1 MVYRLANEGLKAMR
15 RLVQLIV
22 FFALFA
28 GPAQA
33 TQRLIVRVTLGQTLL
48 NTTCL
53 LLGCNVIEGLGDP
66 SGQVFLVGVPDGVN
80 LPSFIQTLLS
90 ITGVVDA
97 EVDAAVSL
105 LQSTPPIP
113 QSLYDNAPVPYYG
126 TTVWQGYVTQ
136 PAAQIVEIAA
146 AQSSYKVSGAGI
158 VAVIDTG
165 VDPNQSVLKPV
176 LVPGYDFTRNT
187 PGGSEMPDIPV
198 TTQPA
203 VTTPATFLNS
213 YSAANVDESTD
224 WVIDGGQP
232 GQNGRYAAFG
242 HGTMVSGVIHL
253 VAPTASI
260 MPLKAF
266 RANGSGYTSDII
278 RAVYWAVF
286 HNARVINMSFS
297 ESQSS
302 LELELALDVATNA
315 GRICVAAAGNSNSST
330 PVYPAAFSNVIGVAS
345 TSNSDVLSTFSNY
358 GSWVWLAAPGE
369 GIVTTYPW
377 STYAAAW
384 GTSFSAPF
392 VSGTVSLLLQAA
404 PALSQTQAANAVGNA
419 VPVGSGLGHGRLDI
433 VQALQSLSSS
443 Q

>member
-1 MVYRLANEGLKAMR
+1 MVYRYATEGPKAMR

-22 FFALFA
+22 FFVLFA
-28 GPAQA
+28 GSAQA
-33 TQRLIVRVTLGQTLL
+33 TQRLIVRVTLGKTLL
-48 NTTCL
+48 NSTCL

-97 EVDAAVSL
+97 EVDTVASL

-113 QSLYDNAPVPYYG
+113 QSLYNNTPVPYYG
-126 TTVWQGYVTQ
+126 TAVWQGYVTQ
-136 PAAQIVEIAA
+136 PAAQILAIAT
-146 AQSSYKVSGAGI
+146 AQSTYKLSGVGI

-165 VDPNQSVLKPV
+165 IDPSQSVLQPV
-176 LVPGYDFTRNT
+176 LVPGYDFTRNA
-187 PGGSEMPDIPV
+187 PGGSEMPDIALSTRP
-198 TTQPA
+198 T
-203 VTTPATFLNS
+203 VTTPGTFVNA
-213 YSAANVDESTD
+213 YSAADLDESTD
-224 WVIDGGQP
+224 AVIDGGRP
-232 GQNGRYAAFG
+232 GQNGQYAAFG

-266 RANGSGYTSDII
+266 HANGSGYTSDII
-278 RAVYWAVF
+278 RAVYWAVL

-297 ESQSS
+297 ESQIS
-302 LELELALDVATNA
+302 LELGLALDVATSA
-315 GRICVAAAGNSNSST
+315 GTICVAAAGNSNSSA
-330 PVYPAAFSNVIGVAS
+330 PSYPAAFSNVIGVAS

-392 VSGTVSLLLQAA
+392 VSGTVSLLLQAV
-404 PALSQTQAANAVGNA
+404 PGLSQAQAANAVGNA
-419 VPVGSGLGHGRLDI
+419 VPVGSGVGHGRLDI
-433 VQALQSLSSS
+433 VQALQSLGSS

>member
-15 RLVQLIV
+15 RLVQVIV
-22 FFALFA
+22 CFALLA
-28 GPAQA
+28 GSAQA

-66 SGQVFLVGVPDGVN
+66 SGQVFLLGVPDGVS
-80 LPSFIQTLLS
+80 LPSFITTLLS

-97 EVDAAVSL
+97 EADTVASL

-113 QSLYDNAPVPYYG
+113 QSLYDNTPVSYYG
-126 TTVWQGYVTQ
+126 TTVWQGYATQ
-136 PAAQIVEIAA
+136 PAAQIVEIAT
-146 AQSSYKVSGAGI
+146 AQSSYKVSGAGT

-165 VDPNQSVLKPV
+165 VDPNQAVLKPV
-176 LVPGYDFTRNT
+176 LVSGYDFTRNMA
-187 PGGSEMPDIPV
+187 GGSEMPDIPV
-198 TTQPA
+198 TTQPT
-203 VTTPATFLNS
+203 VTTPATFVNS
-213 YSAANVDESTD
+213 YSAADLDESTD
-224 WVIDGGQP
+224 WVIDSGEP
-232 GQNGRYAAFG
+232 GQNGQYAAFG

-266 RANGSGYTSDII
+266 QANGTGYTSDII
-278 RAVYWAVF
+278 RAVYWAVL

-297 ESQSS
+297 EAQSS
-302 LELELALDVATNA
+302 LELGLALDVATSA
-315 GRICVAAAGNSNSST
+315 GTICVAAAGNSNSSM

-392 VSGTVSLLLQAA
+392 VSGTVSLLLEAA

-419 VPVGSGLGHGRLDI
+419 VPVGSGVGHGRLDI
-433 VQALQSLSSS
+433 LQALQSLGSS